1 VNYSYLPMASTPQA
15 RLKRDALSGS
25 EVRHLPLHILFLH
38 SHLAEVERCLKVLD
52 KLHFTV
58 NAEIV
63 GTPEEFSERLGS
75 HAYDLVVA
83 EYPSPGWRETQSL
96 ELLDQSKR
104 QIPLIFV
111 GHILQR
117 ETVAEFITRGAYDC
131 IEMDHIGHL
140 PVAVHRALQE
150 KALRDERDRA
160 QNSLRHS
167 KALYRAL
174 AVNLSYGIC
183 RCDLDG
189 RFLEVNEA
197 MVKMLG
203 YASKEELL
211 AVNLATDVI
220 QDPGKRAQLL
230 GQPDQ
235 QGSVDP
241 IEIEWKRK
249 DHTTLKVRLSGQE
262 VLGEHGEL
270 DAYEV
275 ITEDVT
281 KQHQLE
287 DHLRQQAARDPLTG
301 LANYRHLAEVLD
313 MEIKRSARTGREFA
327 LLLLDL
333 DGLKQINDRHGHL
346 TGSHAICRVADVL
359 SFCRDIDTA
368 ARYGGDEFAVV
379 LPETGAEAANQVA
392 RRICDNI
399 ANDGMGP
406 LLSVSIGVAVYPHD
420 GGRIEALLR
429 KADVAMYA
437 MKAKKRELRDAK

>member
-1 VNYSYLPMASTPQA
+1 MASTPPA
-15 RLKRDALSGS
+15 RLKRDALSGA
-25 EVRHLPLHILFLH
+25 EGRHPPLHILFVH

-58 NAEIV
+58 NAEV
-63 GTPEEFSERLGS
+63 VVTPGEFTERLGRS
-75 HAYDLVVA
+75 AFDLIVA
-83 EYPSPGWRETQSL
+83 ELTSPNWRETQAL
-96 ELLDQSKR
+96 ELLHLSNR

-111 GHILQR
+111 SSTLQR

-131 IEMDHIGHL
+131 IEMGHIGHL
-140 PVAVHRALQE
+140 PVAVHRALDE
-150 KALRDERDRA
+150 KALRDERDRT
-160 QNSLRHS
+160 QNGLRHS
-167 KALYRAL
+167 AARYRAL
-174 AVNLSYGIC
+174 AGNLSYGIC

-189 RFLEVNEA
+189 KFLEVNEA

-211 AVNLATDVI
+211 GVNLASGLI

-241 IEIEWKRK
+241 LEIEWKRK
-249 DHTTLKVRLSGQE
+249 DGTILKVRLNGHE
-262 VLGEHGEL
+262 VMGEQGEL
-270 DAYEV
+270 GAYEV

-281 KQHQLE
+281 NQRQLE
-287 DHLRQQAARDPLTG
+287 DHLHQQAARDPLTG
-301 LANYRHLAEVLD
+301 LANYRHLAGVLD
-313 MEIKRSARTGREFA
+313 MEIKRSERTGREFA

-333 DGLKQINDRHGHL
+333 DRLKEINDRYGHL
-346 TGSHAICRVADVL
+346 TGSHALCRVADVL

-392 RRICDNI
+392 QRICESI
-399 ANDGMGP
+399 ANDGMEP
-406 LLSVSIGVAVYPHD
+406 ILSVSIGVAVYPHD
-420 GGRIEALLR
+420 GERIETLLR
-429 KADVAMYA
+429 AADVAMYS
-437 MKAKKRELRDAK
+437 MKASKHNLLDAQQRVTH